1 MHKINSLRPFWPEA
15 IFLKSVNNVS
25 FFIKFI
31 CFKQTTYK
39 LGRTFRSTIWT
50 YSRFSIFTSGI
61 RIARAFVSVFFFYV
75 IEVAG
80 IRV

>member
-31 CFKQTTYK
+31 CINKTTYK

-61 RIARAFVSVFFFYV
+61 RIARAFVSVFFYV

>member
-31 CFKQTTYK
+31 GLNKTTYK
-39 LGRTFRSTIWT
+39 PGRTFRSTIWT
-50 YSRFSIFTSGI
+50 YSRFSIFASGI
-61 RIARAFVSVFFFYV
+61 RIARAFVSVFFTLLRLQV
-75 IEVAG
+75 
-80 IRV
+80 

>member
-25 FFIKFI
+25 FFNKFI
-31 CFKQTTYK
+31 CINKTTYK

-50 YSRFSIFTSGI
+50 YSRFSIFTSRI
-61 RIARAFVSVFFFYV
+61 RIARAFVSVFFFTLLRLQV
-75 IEVAG
+75 
-80 IRV
+80 

>member
-1 MHKINSLRPFWPEA
+1 MKSFIN
-15 IFLKSVNNVS
+15 K
-25 FFIKFI
+25 
-31 CFKQTTYK
+31 TTYK

-50 YSRFSIFTSGI
+50 YSRFSIFTFGI

>member
-31 CFKQTTYK
+31 CLLTTYK

-61 RIARAFVSVFFFYV
+61 RIARAFVSVFFYV